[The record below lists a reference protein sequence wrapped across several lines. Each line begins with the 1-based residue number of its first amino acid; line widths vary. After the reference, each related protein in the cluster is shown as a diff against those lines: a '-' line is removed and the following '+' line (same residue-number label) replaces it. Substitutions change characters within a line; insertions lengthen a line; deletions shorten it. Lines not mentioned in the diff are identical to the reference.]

1 MSNNISPFA
10 APLYIM
16 TKPIGSACNMACK
29 YCYYLE
35 KANLYKGTGPR
46 MMSDELLE
54 KFVKEYIESQTM
66 NDVLFMWHGG
76 EALLRPISFYK
87 KAIKLQQKYA
97 AGRHIDNCIQ
107 TNGLLLDEK
116 WCRFFAENHWLV
128 GISIDGPKEFHD
140 AYRHTNQ
147 GQPTYYRVMQG
158 MRLLNTH
165 KVEWNAL
172 AVVNNLNAK
181 HPKEFYKF
189 FRDIKCKYI
198 QFTPICE
205 RDENGELTKE
215 SVTPED
221 WGDFLCGVFD
231 EWVKKDVG
239 TYFVQLFDATLANW
253 CGVAPGLCSM
263 AKTCGHAG
271 VMEHNGDIY
280 SCDHFVFPEYKL
292 GNIYEQS
299 IVEMMYSER
308 QKAFGA
314 AKFTSLP
321 HQCKECQYLFA
332 CNGECPK
339 NRFARTADGEDGLNY
354 LCAGYHK
361 FFEHVTWAM
370 DFMKNEL
377 NNQRP
382 PANIIDFY
390 NASYS
395 SDI

>member
-1 MSNNISPFA
+1 MSTISPFA
-10 APLYIM
+10 APLYVM

-35 KANLYKGTGPR
+35 KANLYKGCGSQ

-66 NDVLFMWHGG
+66 DDILFVWHGG

-97 AGRHIDNCIQ
+97 KGRRIDNSIQ

-128 GISIDGPKEFHD
+128 GISIDGPREFHD
-140 AYRHTNQ
+140 AYRLTNT
-147 GQPTYYRVMQG
+147 GQTTYYKVMQG
-158 MRLLNTH
+158 IRLLNTH

-172 AVVNNLNAK
+172 AVVNNLNVR
-181 HPKEFYKF
+181 HPKEFYRF
-189 FRDIKCKYI
+189 FRDIKCHYL

-205 RDENGELTKE
+205 RDENGDLTKE
-215 SVTPED
+215 SVSPED
-221 WGDFLCGVFD
+221 WGNFLCGVFD
-231 EWVKKDVG
+231 EWIKKDVG

-271 VMEHNGDIY
+271 VMEHNGDLY

-308 QKAFGA
+308 QRAFGA

-321 HQCKECQYLFA
+321 QQCKDCQYLFA
-332 CNGECPK
+332 CNGGCPK
-339 NRFARTADGEDGLNY
+339 NRFAKTQAGEPGLNY
-354 LCAGYHK
+354 LCKGYQM

-377 NNQRP
+377 KNQRP
-382 PANIIDFY
+382 PANIMDFY
-390 NASYS
+390 NASL
-395 SDI
+395 